1 MAFMHSAVGT
11 GGGKEGGKGCNRER
25 RKVNEADWSWKKG
38 GEGEKLESKEKAIFM
53 QTSNMG

>member
-11 GGGKEGGKGCNRER
+11 GGGRKGEKVVIGKGPESKRSGLEL
-25 RKVNEADWSWKKG
+25 EKG
-38 GEGEKLESKEKAIFM
+38 GEGAKLESKEKAIFM